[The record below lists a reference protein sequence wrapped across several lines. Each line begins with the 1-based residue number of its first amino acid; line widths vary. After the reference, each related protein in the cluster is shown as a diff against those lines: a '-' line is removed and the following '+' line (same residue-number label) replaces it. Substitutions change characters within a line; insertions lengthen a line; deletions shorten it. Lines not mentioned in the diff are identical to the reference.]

1 MGRRKKKQPQTQT
14 LSLPQP
20 QQITYSAVCIP
31 ADEHQRLLNENKELR
46 QRVSNLE
53 GERTRLNSELLD
65 KIKSNEILKKENEL
79 LRKKIEELEA
89 RISNLETNEYILICG
104 TILEQFRK
112 KYIIEHRHVRGKEIY
127 RYMNMDWYELF
138 KEHENYA
145 LITSIVVP
153 SRILVAHPDTTNINK
168 KKIQETFSSILKQH
182 TDIKDIYDELMGDV
196 DVILKSVL
204 G

>member
-1 MGRRKKKQPQTQT
+1 
-14 LSLPQP
+14 
-20 QQITYSAVCIP
+20 
-31 ADEHQRLLNENKELR
+31 
-46 QRVSNLE
+46 
-53 GERTRLNSELLD
+53 
-65 KIKSNEILKKENEL
+65 
-79 LRKKIEELEA
+79 
-89 RISNLETNEYILICG
+89 
-104 TILEQFRK
+104 
-112 KYIIEHRHVRGKEIY
+112 
-127 RYMNMDWYELF
+127 MNMDWYELF